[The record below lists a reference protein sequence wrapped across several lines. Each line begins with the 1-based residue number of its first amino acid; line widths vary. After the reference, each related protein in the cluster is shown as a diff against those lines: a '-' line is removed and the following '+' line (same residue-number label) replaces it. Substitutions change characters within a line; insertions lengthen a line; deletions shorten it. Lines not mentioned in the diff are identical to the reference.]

1 MTQPS
6 PQGELPAL
14 QDIEAHL
21 ARMREEGELD
31 DVGEGVMRR
40 HFAERAQT
48 LADDFKELLAEHDRR
63 AEADGA
69 DAARE
74 WLAEAAEAMGRRDR
88 EETQRVLSTVTNTA
102 D

>member
-1 MTQPS
+1 
-6 PQGELPAL
+6 
-14 QDIEAHL
+14 
-21 ARMREEGELD
+21 MREAGELD

-48 LADDFKELLAEHDRR
+48 LADEFKALLAEHDRR

-69 DAARE
+69 EAARA

-88 EETQRVLSTVTNTA
+88 EDTQRVLSTVVTTTE
-102 D
+102 